1 MLQYHYNS
9 LSKALVELF
18 PDIGINR
25 NTLKGIVSLFSHF
38 LLYFLSRFFK
48 YLFQICG
55 ENQVGEDSLRTMQ
68 GNTTSML

>member
-25 NTLKGIVSLFSHF
+25 NTLKGIESLFLF
-38 LLYFLSRFFK
+38 YFLSRFVF
-48 YLFQICG
+48 LNICFRF
-55 ENQVGEDSLRTMQ
+55 VARIK
-68 GNTTSML
+68 